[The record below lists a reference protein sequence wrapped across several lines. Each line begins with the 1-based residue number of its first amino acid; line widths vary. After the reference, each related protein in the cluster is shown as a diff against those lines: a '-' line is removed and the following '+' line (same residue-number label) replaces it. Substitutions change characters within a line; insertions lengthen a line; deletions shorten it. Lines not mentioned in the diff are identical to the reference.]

1 MSYSTQ
7 HIRNVALAGHPGAGK
22 TTLFEALLLAGG
34 TGLAPS
40 LSGCKGYLC
49 GPPIMVE
56 ATMKT
61 LMSRRLFPR
70 DIYREE
76 FFNEGDKAGGI
87 NSPLINR

>member
-1 MSYSTQ
+1 MSGPYGRFVLHTGEDN
-7 HIRNVALAGHPGAGK
+7 HTIMV
-22 TTLFEALLLAGG
+22 AGG